1 MKIGDLVRWIGPGFD
16 ADVGLITK
24 IESWPTSEPTLPGE
38 ASHVFIQW
46 MVEPGAS
53 TYYPADHRYL
63 ELVNESR

>member
-1 MKIGDLVRWIGPGFD
+1 MKIGDLVRWIGPGFE
-16 ADVGLITK
+16 ADVGLITE
-24 IESWPTSEPTLPGE
+24 IESGASSWATLPGE

-53 TYYPADHRYL
+53 TYYPSDHRYL